1 MNLNTV
7 YLTEG
12 SKFSVF
18 IGEWAQMMGIAV
30 ASYNYKPSE
39 DQLPDGL
46 LLINENQDIRKDMH
60 EIHSHFDTKHI
71 PTQKIDLN
79 GTLQVAINNF
89 KMWVESNQCQ
99 EVLIIGDDALVK
111 NENLVRFLKGI

>member
-12 SKFSVF
+12 SKFSTF
-18 IGEWAQMMGIAV
+18 IGEWAQMMEITV
-30 ASYNYKPSE
+30 APYSFKASE

-46 LLINENQDIRKDMH
+46 LLINENQDIRKDMD
-60 EIHSHFDTKHI
+60 EIHTHFDTKHI

-79 GTLQVAINNF
+79 GTLQVAINNI
-89 KMWVESNQCQ
+89 KRWVESNKCK
-99 EVLIIGDDALVK
+99 EVLIIGADNVVK
-111 NENLVRFLKGI
+111 NENLVRFLKSI